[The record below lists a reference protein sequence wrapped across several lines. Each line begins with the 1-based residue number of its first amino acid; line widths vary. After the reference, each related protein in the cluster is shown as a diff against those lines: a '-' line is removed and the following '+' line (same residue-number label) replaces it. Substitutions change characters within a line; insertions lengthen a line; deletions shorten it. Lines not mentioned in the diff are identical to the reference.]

1 MRLKLYTKCPVNN
14 RTNEPLETTI
24 QNNFVIH
31 LKQMRYVCALME
43 REGRAGSEACRD
55 RSEACRVRNEACRAG
70 SEACRAGSEV
80 CCAGSEVC
88 CAGSE
93 ACRAGRFLAWS
104 AIHASAACL
113 FIRFSSLDFCNKA
126 GIFSTNLH
134 GVSAA

>member
-70 SEACRAGSEV
+70 SEACRAG
-80 CCAGSEVC
+80 
-88 CAGSE
+88 
-93 ACRAGRFLAWS
+93 RFLACS

>member
-43 REGRAGSEACRD
+43 REGRAGSEACR
-55 RSEACRVRNEACRAG
+55 
-70 SEACRAGSEV
+70 
-80 CCAGSEVC
+80 
-88 CAGSE
+88 
-93 ACRAGRFLAWS
+93 AGRFLACS